1 MREIFIF
8 SPAGMQIAMSAFDP
22 SPVMTPE
29 VPDADSPSGGSAL
42 TRMLQILGM
51 FSVERP
57 AVTVED
63 VVEAFG
69 VGQSTSYRYLREL
82 SDAGLIASQG
92 KGVYGLGRRIVE
104 LDRLLQ
110 RSDPL
115 LLAGKKVMRGFEEL
129 CDNRAFLLCAPYN
142 DRVLCV
148 HHVGMDKISVE
159 GTSKEIE
166 RGRGTSFSLFR
177 GAGSQVLLAHLP
189 PHQIKSLYLTSA
201 AEIAAAGL
209 GASWKE
215 FRTSLSQ
222 IRKQGYGRTLGRTN
236 PGMYSLAVPIL
247 KTDGKVAG
255 SLLLLGATAALE
267 EGMALLPA
275 MLEQAAA
282 VAVELAD

>member
-1 MREIFIF
+1 MPALEPSVVL
-8 SPAGMQIAMSAFDP
+8 SPEA
-22 SPVMTPE
+22 PE
-29 VPDADSPSGGSAL
+29 ADSSAGGSAL
-42 TRMLQILGM
+42 TRLLQILSM
-51 FSVERP
+51 FSLERP
-57 AVTVED
+57 VVSVED

-92 KGVYGLGRRIVE
+92 KGVYGLGHRIVE

-110 RSDPL
+110 KSDPL
-115 LLAGKKVMRGFEEL
+115 LLAGKKVMRGFEES
-129 CDNRAFLLCAPYN
+129 CENRAFLLCAPYN

-148 HHVGMDKISVE
+148 HNVGMDKISVE

-177 GAGSQVLLAHLP
+177 GAGSQVLLAYMP

-201 AEIAAAGL
+201 GDIASAGL
-209 GASWKE
+209 GSSWKE

-222 IRKQGYGRTLGRTN
+222 IRKQGYGRTLGLTN

-247 KTDGKVAG
+247 KADGKVVG

-267 EGMALLPA
+267 EGMTLLPA

-282 VAVELAD
+282 VAAELAD

>member
-1 MREIFIF
+1 MWEILFFLHSKGHIVMNALE
-8 SPAGMQIAMSAFDP
+8 SKAPGP
-22 SPVMTPE
+22 S
-29 VPDADSPSGGSAL
+29 DADSSAGGSAL
-42 TRMLQILGM
+42 TRLLQILSM
-51 FSVERP
+51 FSLDRP
-57 AVTVED
+57 TVTVED

-82 SDAGLIASQG
+82 SDAGLIASHG

-110 RSDPL
+110 QSDPL
-115 LLAGKKVMRGFEEL
+115 LLAGKKVMQGFEGF

-148 HHVGMDKISVE
+148 HNVGMDKISVE
-159 GTSKEIE
+159 GRSKEIE

-177 GAGSQVLLAHLP
+177 GAGSQVLLAYMP

-201 AEIAAAGL
+201 ADIAAAGL
-209 GASWKE
+209 GATWKE
-215 FRTSLSQ
+215 FRICLSQ

-236 PGMYSLAVPIL
+236 PGMYSLAVPIV
-247 KTDGKVAG
+247 KVDGKVAG

-267 EGMALLPA
+267 EGMSLLPA
-275 MLEQAAA
+275 MLTQAAA
-282 VAVELAD
+282 IAAELAD

>member
-1 MREIFIF
+1 MRENDIFLL
-8 SPAGMQIAMSAFDP
+8 SRRIAMSDLEPGAVLP
-22 SPVMTPE
+22 ETP
-29 VPDADSPSGGSAL
+29 DTDSSAGGSAL
-42 TRMLQILGM
+42 TRLLQILSM
-51 FSVERP
+51 FSLDRP
-57 AVTVED
+57 TVAVED

-110 RSDPL
+110 QSDPL
-115 LLAGKKVMRGFEEL
+115 LLAGKKVMSEL
-129 CDNRAFLLCAPYN
+129 GEHCDNRAFLLCAPYN

-148 HHVGMDKISVE
+148 HNVGVDKISIE
-159 GTSKEIE
+159 GATKEIE

-177 GAGSQVLLAHLP
+177 GAGSQVVLAYMP

-201 AEIAAAGL
+201 TEIAAAGL

-215 FRTSLSQ
+215 FRTHLSQ

-247 KTDGKVAG
+247 KSDGKVAG

-275 MLEQAAA
+275 MIEQAAA
-282 VAVELAD
+282 VAAELTD